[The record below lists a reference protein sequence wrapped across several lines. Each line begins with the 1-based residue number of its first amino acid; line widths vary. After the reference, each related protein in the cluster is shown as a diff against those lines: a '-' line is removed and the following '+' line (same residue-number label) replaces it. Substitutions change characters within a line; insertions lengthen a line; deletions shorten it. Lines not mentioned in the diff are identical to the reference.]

1 MNEHG
6 NGTPLPLES
15 LRELLDDDEEAI
27 REVLARFLETLI
39 EARAGVAD
47 AIAMRNRA
55 GLAFQIHRFKS
66 AAGQIGAAD
75 CSRLCA
81 VVYGMIRDESAVV
94 SGDVEALAGQLV
106 AAMDRLQR
114 DMDVTLATLT
124 R

>member
-1 MNEHG
+1 MNEYG
-6 NGTPLPLES
+6 NGTPLSLET
-15 LRELLDDDEEAI
+15 LRELLDDDEEAL
-27 REVLARFLETLI
+27 REVLARFLETLT

-47 AIAMRNRA
+47 AIVTHDRA

-81 VVYGMIRDESAVV
+81 VVYGMVRDESAVV

-106 AAMDRLQR
+106 SAMDRLYR
-114 DMDVTLATLT
+114 DLLVTLATLT